1 MASRV
6 FHRILILTALVVMI
20 FSAWAGAQEH
30 HDAAVVTEHIADSLT
45 AEHAGDT
52 TLAQDTSSA
61 AIIHDSTTAGHD
73 TEHGAATHDEGA
85 HEGEHH
91 ESTPHLPSLVGLLTG
106 SHGFWYDWVN
116 VIYAFFVAIILCIIA
131 IRVYAK
137 RQMIPGPFQN
147 AVEMLVETLYNFFQS
162 ILGKE
167 ARHFA
172 PFLGTLFFYI
182 LFMNWMGLIPLGHSP
197 STSLNITVSLAVIV
211 FLYAQ
216 WTGIRR
222 LGILGYIDHLAGT
235 PRNAVAWAMV
245 PLMFPLHIIGE
256 LAKPMSLSLRLFG
269 NITGEDVLIAVF
281 VGFGVAIV
289 SFLPVGIPLQF
300 PFIFLALLLSAVQAL
315 VFTLLS
321 TIYILL
327 MLPHEEHEH

>member
-1 MASRV
+1 MASRM
-6 FHRILILTALVVMI
+6 FHRIPILAACVVMI
-20 FSAWAGAQEH
+20 CSAWVNAQEH
-30 HDAAVVTEHIADSLT
+30 HDAAVVQEHHADSL
-45 AEHAGDT
+45 AIEPAIDSALIH
-52 TLAQDTSSA
+52 DTSHAA
-61 AIIHDSTTAGHD
+61 AIHDTTAGGGGH
-73 TEHGAATHDEGA
+73 
-85 HEGEHH
+85 HEGI
-91 ESTPHLPSLVGLLTG
+91 PHLPSLISLITG
-106 SHGFWYDWVN
+106 GHGELYDWIN
-116 VIYAFFVAIILCIIA
+116 VVYAFLVAVILCVIA
-131 IRVYAK
+131 VRVYAK
-137 RQMIPGPFQN
+137 RRMIPGPFQN

-162 ILGKE
+162 ILGKD
-167 ARHFA
+167 ARHFT
-172 PFLGTLFFYI
+172 PFLGSLFFYI

-235 PRNAVAWAMV
+235 PRDAVSWAMV
-245 PLMFPLHIIGE
+245 PLMLPLHIIGE
-256 LAKPMSLSLRLFG
+256 LAKPLSLSLRLFG

-300 PFIFLALLLSAVQAL
+300 PFIFLALLLSTVQAL

-327 MLPHEEHEH
+327 MLPHEEHGHEH